1 MSMGSKVLGRI
12 TFRLFYLTLLD
23 PHAHLLSAMYCLKGL
38 SAKVLGSIFFRL
50 FYLTPYFDHLTI
62 PALGC
67 YN

>member
-1 MSMGSKVLGRI
+1 MFNIKIMLMLG
-12 TFRLFYLTLLD
+12 
-23 PHAHLLSAMYCLKGL
+23 G
-38 SAKVLGSIFFRL
+38 VFFRL